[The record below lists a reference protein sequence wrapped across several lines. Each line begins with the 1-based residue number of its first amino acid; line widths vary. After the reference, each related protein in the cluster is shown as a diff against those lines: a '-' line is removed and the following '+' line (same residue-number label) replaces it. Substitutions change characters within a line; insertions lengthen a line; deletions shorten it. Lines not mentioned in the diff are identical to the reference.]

1 MRWIYAFLVF
11 FCIFLLILPISIP
24 FIKTST
30 DFSMFN
36 TNWNGCSKFAIS
48 LVNVGRLVPVL
59 YPSNSINFEEEG
71 VLVIIGPDVRFSSS
85 EIKNVI
91 DFLENGGTLFLA
103 DDTGTSNDLLKG
115 LGVNGRFSYMPLEDI
130 FYSKTANFPVVVRI
144 DDLILSHEI
153 EKLVL
158 NVPSAI
164 TGLEGE
170 AFSSKV
176 SIVGGNRRSYPV
188 IAETRYGEGRIILL
202 SDPDI
207 LINDMAAENEKF
219 VSNLVKYLDS
229 DLFYFDDAHHSDFNP
244 YSMTTVYIHKELD
257 TEKAFQV
264 FALIAALIIFIESGV
279 AMIIVQSVLRL
290 LPDRKR
296 EDIFE
301 GLPEEVDFDT
311 AKRIVD
317 EIRTGSKISDIHERR
332 GKRVYRGAK

>member
-1 MRWIYAFLVF
+1 
-11 FCIFLLILPISIP
+11 
-24 FIKTST
+24 
-30 DFSMFN
+30 MFN

-219 VSNLVKYLDS
+219 VVIWLNIWIRI
-229 DLFYFDDAHHSDFNP
+229 
-244 YSMTTVYIHKELD
+244 YSTSMMHITRISIHI
-257 TEKAFQV
+257 Q
-264 FALIAALIIFIESGV
+264 
-279 AMIIVQSVLRL
+279 
-290 LPDRKR
+290 
-296 EDIFE
+296 
-301 GLPEEVDFDT
+301 
-311 AKRIVD
+311 
-317 EIRTGSKISDIHERR
+317 
-332 GKRVYRGAK
+332 